1 MRADRPD
8 ARGRVIGRAWRTL
21 PRARSRRDDDEA
33 KKRENPSLWT
43 RESKNP
49 QSVETPARRATAARS
64 ADLRRSRSRAGAG
77 ERAGGTGRG
86 RTTLAP

>member
-49 QSVETPARRATAARS
+49 RSEETPA
-64 ADLRRSRSRAGAG
+64 
-77 ERAGGTGRG
+77 
-86 RTTLAP
+86 